1 MAVNSN
7 PPFRADQVGSLLRP
21 AELAEARLKLRAGE
35 LSAEQYGTIR
45 DKCIREVV
53 ARQEAVGL
61 KGITDGEYSRDWWHI
76 DFLERLDGVKAVL
89 EKPLIGFQGSD
100 EQPPILHVTGK
111 VDRTNPIFT
120 EYFKFLKSVVKQT
133 PKITIPAPAMLYH
146 RGGRT
151 KVSTE
156 VYPDL
161 ALMWSDVSAAY
172 KKEIDDYV
180 AAGCKY
186 LQIDDVSFAYLCD
199 PKYRETFEKNGDDPN
214 KLLRTYTNAI
224 NQAIAGRPANLTVTT
239 HTCRGNFK
247 NTWAASGGYEP
258 VADLMLNELNVDGY
272 FMEFDSDRAGG
283 FEPLRFFPKNSKK
296 HVVLGLITTK
306 SPVLENVDTVCR
318 RIDEAAKHV
327 PLENLCIST
336 QCGFSST
343 HHGNSLTQDEQWRK
357 LELVVNIAR
366 KVWNY

>member
-1 MAVNSN
+1 MTDNTKA
-7 PPFRADQVGSLLRP
+7 PFRADQVGSLLRP
-21 AELAEARLKLRAGE
+21 KELADARVKLRAGQMNE
-35 LSAEQYGTIR
+35 AEYGAIR

-53 ARQEAVGL
+53 AKQEAVGL
-61 KGITDGEYSRDWWHI
+61 KGVTDGEFSRDWWHI

-111 VDRTNPIFT
+111 VARSKPIFT

-146 RGGRT
+146 RGGRA
-151 KVSTE
+151 KVSME

-161 ALMWSDVSAAY
+161 AQMWSDVSAAY

-180 AAGCKY
+180 ANGCKY

-224 NQAIAGRPANLTVTT
+224 NQAIAGRPADLTVTT

-258 VADLMLNELNVDGY
+258 VAELMLNELNVDGY
-272 FMEFDSDRAGG
+272 FMEFDSDRSGG
-283 FEPLRFFPKNSKK
+283 FEPLRFFPKGSKK
-296 HVVLGLITTK
+296 QVVLGLITTK
-306 SPVLENVDTVCR
+306 SPVLEDVDTVCK

-343 HHGNSLTQDEQWRK
+343 HHGNSLTLDEQWRK
-357 LELVVNIAR
+357 LELVVKIAR